1 MDRDGE
7 DVDEDDDEGV
17 DEGVMSGTSDFEG
30 VGVGMAPI
38 TTTDQS
44 RSERSP
50 QASLE
55 DVSVSC
61 KGLVAE
67 KRTENTGCTG
77 ALDEV
82 VLTLCVTW
90 IACEGCE
97 DCEGCAAKVG

>member
-1 MDRDGE
+1 
-7 DVDEDDDEGV
+7 
-17 DEGVMSGTSDFEG
+17 MSGTSDFEG
-30 VGVGMAPI
+30 VDVGMAPI

-82 VLTLCVTW
+82 VLTLCVSW